1 MTHCWAASQQWIVT
15 DDPPVGLIAGN
26 VLRCKP
32 TSKTKPTKLQ
42 HHLLVIF
49 KASGEAISAGFGKA
63 GSTAAADHLV
73 QPGNDPQVT
82 ENDLY
87 GSVGNLMNNPSPT
100 EGGTSLIIENELYE
114 TCSGYSR
121 NRHDH

>member
-1 MTHCWAASQQWIVT
+1 MNTRVGHPCVNFVAGQRAPTHTWSSIAFLKIMT
-15 DDPPVGLIAGN
+15 
-26 VLRCKP
+26 
-32 TSKTKPTKLQ
+32 
-42 HHLLVIF
+42 
-49 KASGEAISAGFGKA
+49 